1 MDFQISAL
9 SHQSAEFAWTVVTCP
24 LLTLDFP
31 LTQGSFL
38 RLWRDDVSLEVVIRV
53 LVMDKLVDMEVGKVV
68 DMVDKIPDEGF
79 TDVTE

>member
-53 LVMDKLVDMEVGKVV
+53 LVME
-68 DMVDKIPDEGF
+68 VDKVADG
-79 TDVTE
+79 VTNMMANITNEDFSNMT